1 MKTIPDPMRRAFR
14 LACLGTGRASPNPLV
29 GAVVV
34 RDGRIVGQGTHTYA
48 GRHHAERIALG
59 QAGEAARGAD
69 LYVTLE
75 PCSHHKRT
83 PPCAEAVAAAG
94 IRRVVCGMV
103 DPNPLVSGRGIEF
116 LRQRGIAVELAPDPG
131 PFERLNRAFV
141 KHITRRRPWVVLKAA
156 LSLDGRIAPA
166 AGPARWIT
174 GESARA
180 AAHGLR
186 YRCDAILAGIGTV
199 LADDPAL
206 TCRYKRP
213 RPTPLRRIVLDAALR
228 IPLESRLVRTA
239 AEHPLEIFCAAAA
252 DAERRHALE
261 ARGVKV
267 TPLPGGEVPE
277 ARLPLDLVLEQLG
290 AEQVTSVLVEGGR
303 DVLTAFVRQGLANEA
318 CFFLAPKLYGDGGL
332 PLLGDLGPT
341 TADGCPRLEVAEVRR
356 LGPDLLIQAFFPP
369 SG

>member
-1 MKTIPDPMRRAFR
+1 MRRAFR

-48 GRHHAERIALG
+48 GRDHAERIALD
-59 QAGEAARGAD
+59 QAGGAARGAD

-75 PCSHHKRT
+75 PCSHHGRT

-103 DPNPLVSGRGIEF
+103 DPNPLVAGRGIEY
-116 LRQRGIAVELAPDPG
+116 LRQRGIAVELAADPG

-174 GESARA
+174 GEAARA

-213 RPTPLRRIVLDAALR
+213 RPAPLRRVVLDAALR
-228 IPLESRLVRTA
+228 IPLESQLVRTA
-239 AEHPLEIFCAAAA
+239 AEHPLEVFCAEAA
-252 DAERRHALE
+252 DPGRRQALE

-267 TPLPGGEVPE
+267 TPLPADAVAGRPPAAGRLSWSGWRRNRSPRCWWRAGG
-277 ARLPLDLVLEQLG
+277 
-290 AEQVTSVLVEGGR
+290 T
-303 DVLTAFVRQGLANEA
+303 
-318 CFFLAPKLYGDGGL
+318 C
-332 PLLGDLGPT
+332 
-341 TADGCPRLEVAEVRR
+341 
-356 LGPDLLIQAFFPP
+356 
-369 SG
+369 

>member
-1 MKTIPDPMRRAFR
+1 MRRAYR
-14 LACLGTGRASPNPLV
+14 LACLGAGRASPNPLV

-48 GRHHAERIALG
+48 GLRHAERIALD
-59 QAGEAARGAD
+59 QAGAAARGAD

-75 PCSHHKRT
+75 PCSHQGRT

-94 IRRVVCGMV
+94 IRRVVCGMA
-103 DPNPLVSGRGIEF
+103 DPNPLVSGRGIEY
-116 LRQRGIAVELAPDPG
+116 LRQRGIDVELAADPA
-131 PFERLNRAFV
+131 PFEGLNRAFV
-141 KHITRRRPWVVLKAA
+141 KHITRRLPWIVLKAA

-174 GESARA
+174 GEAART

-213 RPTPLRRIVLDAALR
+213 RPAPLRRIVLDAALR
-228 IPLESRLVRTA
+228 IPLESQLVQTA
-239 AEHPLEIFCAAAA
+239 AEHPLEVFCAATA
-252 DAERRHALE
+252 DPGRRQALE

-277 ARLPLDLVLEQLG
+277 ARLPLDLVLERLG

-303 DVLTAFVRQGLANEA
+303 DVLTAFVRQGLADEA
-318 CFFLAPKLYGDGGL
+318 YFFVAPKLYGDGGL
-332 PLLGDLGPT
+332 ALLGDLGTT
-341 TADGCPRLEVAEVRR
+341 TADGCPRLEVASVRR
-356 LGPDLLIQAFFPP
+356 LGPDLLIHAFFNRVE
-369 SG
+369 